1 CTACCATGCTAC
13 CTACRA
19 TGCTACCTACRA
31 TGCATRCTACR
42 TACCATTGSAGATS
56 TTGTAA
62 TTGSATTTAA
72 TTTTG
77 FGEEDG
83 SRFVSPL
90 SMRDAGHDQ
99 ARTDREDQRDEH
111 AKDRVRRI
119 HRRLQEYQR
128 KTVCNSPGHP

>member
-1 CTACCATGCTAC
+1 
-13 CTACRA
+13 
-19 TGCTACCTACRA
+19 
-31 TGCATRCTACR
+31 

-72 TTTTG
+72 TTTTTTTA

-99 ARTDREDQRDEH
+99 ARTDREDQRAEH